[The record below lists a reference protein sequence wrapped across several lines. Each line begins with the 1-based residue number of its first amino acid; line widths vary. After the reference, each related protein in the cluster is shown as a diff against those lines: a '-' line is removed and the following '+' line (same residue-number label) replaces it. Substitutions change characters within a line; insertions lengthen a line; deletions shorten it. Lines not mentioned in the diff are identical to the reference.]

1 MSERK
6 GDDAV
11 RVPIEIKTE
20 DLSELQQLIQE
31 LTEAEEASRTA
42 RASGA
47 ALPSKGSAGAQS
59 FAGQAKRS
67 GRDAAAGEGPGGI
80 FGGSGGMQ
88 ATPQTFRDRSGRQAM
103 QRENQFS
110 ALQDQVKQMQEEQM
124 EATTTMMDQVIGM
137 GTAYLPFVGG
147 SKFVG
152 WGQHKLMSKIKQ
164 RAAANAAS
172 GSAWGGLTSTAGGGF
187 TVPTGGKAGMMMSK
201 IGMIAGRMPLIGSII
216 TGVIGAIM
224 AGKYLTDWLQSPG
237 GFWDIRYKREIYKE
251 MDPFLSRREKQEI
264 NIGLRAVRVT
274 TAPAV
279 RGTGT
284 QVFSTH
290 EAVRKGIPIYNGE
303 FEAFSKGLY
312 IGGP

>member
-20 DLSELQQLIQE
+20 DLDELQRLIQE
-31 LTEAEEASRTA
+31 LTEAEEAARTA
-42 RASGA
+42 R
-47 ALPSKGSAGAQS
+47 ALPSKGAAGPQT
-59 FAGQAKRS
+59 FGGQARRS
-67 GRDAAAGEGPGGI
+67 GREAEAREGAGGI
-80 FGGSGGMQ
+80 FGGGGGMQ

-124 EATTTMMDQVIGM
+124 EQTMGMMDQLIGM
-137 GTAYLPFVGG
+137 GTAYIPFLGG
-147 SKFVG
+147 TKAASFL
-152 WGQHKLMSKIKQ
+152 QHKVRQQMQK
-164 RAAANAAS
+164 RAQQGA
-172 GSAWGGLTSTAGGGF
+172 GGAWGGLTATAGGGF
-187 TVPTGGKAGMMMSK
+187 ATAAAGGGKFSGLLAKVGTIAKVAG
-201 IGMIAGRMPLIGSII
+201 P
-216 TGVIGAIM
+216 IGAVIAAIVM
-224 AGKYLTDWLQSPG
+224 GIVATKSFFDFMQAPG
-237 GFWDIRYKREIYKE
+237 GFWDIRYRRHIQRE
-251 MDPFLSRREKQEI
+251 MDPFLERREKQEI
-264 NIGLRAVRVT
+264 NIGLRVVRVT

-284 QVFSTH
+284 QVFSTY

-312 IGGP
+312 I

>member
-80 FGGSGGMQ
+80 FGGSCGMQ

-264 NIGLRAVRVT
+264 NIGLRTVRVT
-274 TAPAV
+274 SIPAV
-279 RGTGT
+279 RGRN
-284 QVFSTH
+284 QVFSTL
-290 EAVRKGIPIYNGE
+290 ESVKKGIPIYDGE

-312 IGGP
+312 I

>member
-1 MSERK
+1 LSERK

-20 DLSELQQLIQE
+20 DLSELQQLIQQ

-59 FAGQAKRS
+59 FGGQARRS
-67 GRDAAAGEGPGGI
+67 GRQAESREGPGGI
-80 FGGSGGMQ
+80 YGGEREGKQ
-88 ATPQTFRDRSGRQAM
+88 AMPQTFRDRSGRQAT
-103 QRENQFS
+103 QRENRFN
-110 ALQDQVKQMQEEQM
+110 ALENQVKDMAEQQVQE
-124 EATTTMMDQVIGM
+124 TMGVMDQLMGLGMSYVPFIG
-137 GTAYLPFVGG
+137 GG
-147 SKFVG
+147 KLINIARA
-152 WGQHKLMSKIKQ
+152 KLMTKMKQ
-164 RAAANAAS
+164 NAAK
-172 GSAWGGLTSTAGGGF
+172 G
-187 TVPTGGKAGMMMSK
+187 TVIPQHMPG
-201 IGMIAGRMPLIGSII
+201 GRMAAI
-216 TGVIGAIM
+216 TGIARLAGPIGVAVSVAMGAIM
-224 AGKYLTDWLQSPG
+224 LSKKFFDFMQGPG
-237 GFWDIRYKREIYKE
+237 GFWDIRYRRHIQKE
-251 MDPFLSRREKQEI
+251 LDPFIDRRDKQEI

-303 FEAFSKGLY
+303 FEAFSKGMY
-312 IGGP
+312 I

>member
-59 FAGQAKRS
+59 FAGQAGRS
-67 GRDAAAGEGPGGI
+67 GRQAEAREGAGGI
-80 FGGSGGMQ
+80 FGGGREGMQ

-103 QRENQFS
+103 QRQNRFN
-110 ALQDQVKQMQEEQM
+110 ALEDQVNQMQEEQM
-124 EATTTMMDQVIGM
+124 EQTVGMMDQLLGM
-137 GTAYLPFVGG
+137 GTAYIPFIGG
-147 SKFVG
+147 AKFVSFAQQKLMTKMKQTG
-152 WGQHKLMSKIKQ
+152 ITPKNMLASLIPTPAPGAKAGMLMSKI
-164 RAAANAAS
+164 
-172 GSAWGGLTSTAGGGF
+172 GL
-187 TVPTGGKAGMMMSK
+187 
-201 IGMIAGRMPLIGSII
+201 IAGKIPMIGTIVAA
-216 TGVIGAIM
+216 VIGAIM
-224 AGKYLTDWLQSPG
+224 VSKQLTDWLQAPG
-237 GFWDIRYKREIYKE
+237 GFWDIRYRREIYKE

-312 IGGP
+312 I

>member
-47 ALPSKGSAGAQS
+47 TLPSRGSAGPQT
-59 FAGQAKRS
+59 FGGQAGRS
-67 GRDAAAGEGPGGI
+67 GRQAEAREGAGGI
-80 FGGSGGMQ
+80 FGGGREGMQ

-103 QRENQFS
+103 KRENRFN
-110 ALQDQVKQMQEEQM
+110 ALEDQVNQMQEEQM
-124 EATTTMMDQVIGM
+124 EKTVGMMDQLIGM
-137 GTAYLPFVGG
+137 GTAYIPFVGG
-147 SKFVG
+147 AKFVSFAQQKLMTKMKQSG
-152 WGQHKLMSKIKQ
+152 ITPKNMLASLIPTPAPGAKAGMLMSKI
-164 RAAANAAS
+164 
-172 GSAWGGLTSTAGGGF
+172 GL
-187 TVPTGGKAGMMMSK
+187 
-201 IGMIAGRMPLIGSII
+201 IAGKIPVIGTII
-216 TGVIGAIM
+216 GAVIGAIM
-224 AGKYLTDWLQSPG
+224 VSKQLTDWLQSPG
-237 GFWDIRYKREIYKE
+237 GMWDIRYRREIYKE

-264 NIGLRAVRVT
+264 NIGLRSVRVT

-312 IGGP
+312 I

>member
-20 DLSELQQLIQE
+20 DLDELQQLIQQ
-31 LTEAEEASRTA
+31 LTEAEEAARTA

-47 ALPSKGSAGAQS
+47 ALPSKGAAGPQS
-59 FAGQAKRS
+59 FGGQAGRS
-67 GRDAAAGEGPGGI
+67 GREGAAGEGPGGI
-80 FGGSGGMQ
+80 FGGEKGMQ

-103 QRENQFS
+103 QRQNKFN
-110 ALQDQVKQMQEEQM
+110 ALEDQVKQMQEEQM
-124 EATTTMMDQVIGM
+124 EATVGMMDQIVGM

-147 SKFVG
+147 AKFAG
-152 WGQHKLMSKIKQ
+152 FAQQKLMTKMKQSGITPKNMLAALLPTPAPGAKAGMLMSKI
-164 RAAANAAS
+164 
-172 GSAWGGLTSTAGGGF
+172 GL
-187 TVPTGGKAGMMMSK
+187 
-201 IGMIAGRMPLIGSII
+201 IAGKIPLIGTI
-216 TGVIGAIM
+216 VAAVVGAIM
-224 AGKYLTDWLQSPG
+224 VSKQLTDWLQAPG
-237 GFWDIRYKREIYKE
+237 GFWDIRYRREIYKE

-264 NIGLRAVRVT
+264 NIGLRSVRVT

-290 EAVRKGIPIYNGE
+290 EAVRKGIPIYDGE

-312 IGGP
+312 I

>member
-47 ALPSKGSAGAQS
+47 ALPSKGAAGPQT
-59 FAGQAKRS
+59 FGGQAKRT
-67 GRDAAAGEGPGGI
+67 GREGAAGEGPGGI
-80 FGGSGGMQ
+80 FGGGREGMQ

-103 QRENQFS
+103 QRQNRFN
-110 ALQDQVKQMQEEQM
+110 ALEDQVNQMQEEQM
-124 EATTTMMDQVIGM
+124 EQTVGMMDQLIGM
-137 GTAYLPFVGG
+137 GTAYIPFVGG
-147 SKFVG
+147 AKFVSFAQQKLMTKMKQTG
-152 WGQHKLMSKIKQ
+152 ITPKNMLASLIPTPAPGAKAGMLMSKI
-164 RAAANAAS
+164 
-172 GSAWGGLTSTAGGGF
+172 GL
-187 TVPTGGKAGMMMSK
+187 
-201 IGMIAGRMPLIGSII
+201 IAGKIPMIGTIVAA
-216 TGVIGAIM
+216 VIGAIM
-224 AGKYLTDWLQSPG
+224 VSKQLTDWLQAPG
-237 GFWDIRYKREIYKE
+237 GFWDIRYRRHIQKE
-251 MDPFLSRREKQEI
+251 LDPFIDRRDKQEI

-312 IGGP
+312 I

>member
-31 LTEAEEASRTA
+31 LTEAEEAARTA

-47 ALPSKGSAGAQS
+47 TLPSKGSAGAQS
-59 FAGQAKRS
+59 FGGQAKRT

-124 EATTTMMDQVIGM
+124 EQTVSMMDQIVGM

-147 SKFVG
+147 ARFVG
-152 WGQHKLMSKIKQ
+152 FAQQKLMSKIKQ
-164 RAAANAAS
+164 RA
-172 GSAWGGLTSTAGGGF
+172 GL
-187 TVPTGGKAGMMMSK
+187 PTNKGVSLTPALQGGKAGMLLAK
-201 IGMIAGRMPLIGSII
+201 IGSVARFAGPVGVVIAA
-216 TGVIGAIM
+216 VIGAIM
-224 AGKYLTDWLQSPG
+224 AGKQLTDWLQAPG
-237 GFWDIRYKREIYKE
+237 GFWDIRYKREIYRE
-251 MDPFLSRREKQEI
+251 MDPFLQRREKQEI
-264 NIGLRAVRVT
+264 NIGLRVVRVT
-274 TAPAV
+274 SIPAV
-279 RGTGT
+279 RGQN
-284 QVFSTH
+284 QVFSTL
-290 EAVRKGIPIYNGE
+290 EAVKKGIPIYNGE

-312 IGGP
+312 I

>member
-20 DLSELQQLIQE
+20 DLSELQQLIQQ

-80 FGGSGGMQ
+80 FGGEKGMQ

-103 QRENQFS
+103 KRENQFS
-110 ALQDQVKQMQEEQM
+110 ALQDQVNQMQEEQM
-124 EATTTMMDQVIGM
+124 EATVSMMDQLIGM
-137 GTAYLPFVGG
+137 GSAYLPFVGG
-147 SKFVG
+147 SKFVS
-152 WGQHKLMSKIKQ
+152 WGQHKLMSKLKQ
-164 RAAANAAS
+164 RAAA
-172 GSAWGGLTSTAGGGF
+172 GVTPQGGF
-187 TVPTGGKAGMMMSK
+187 AGAAAQAGLMGVGATGGKAGMLMSK
-201 IGMIAGRMPLIGSII
+201 ISMIAGRMP
-216 TGVIGAIM
+216 VIGTVIAAVIGGIM
-224 AGKYLTDWLQSPG
+224 AGKQLTDWLQSPG

-264 NIGLRAVRVT
+264 NIGLRTVRVT
-274 TAPAV
+274 SIPAV
-279 RGTGT
+279 RGRN
-284 QVFSTH
+284 QVFSTL
-290 EAVRKGIPIYNGE
+290 EAVKKGIPIYDGE

-312 IGGP
+312 I